1 MGSLSLRLSRIT
13 VGNAK
18 LCFAVLSA
26 VALMLSAEDAVAQ
39 NSLGIGRPE
48 QVIEPEGFFAGFLFW
63 VQEQQRAF
71 YRLMTDALKLI
82 RNGESGFW
90 WLAGLSFAY
99 GVLHAAGP
107 GHGKAVISSYMLAN
121 ETQLR
126 RGVLLSF
133 GSAMLQATVAVI
145 AITALVLVLRG
156 LGLKQGT
163 LTFYLEIASYAAVTG
178 LGLWLFVRKLMM
190 VFQAKTPQSIQEHA
204 CNGHHESA
212 DHDQDSAHEYG
223 VCPSC
228 GHVHMPS
235 PDLIGDRDFG
245 AREAWSAILAVGLR
259 PCSGALIVLTF
270 AFLNGL
276 YAAGIASAY
285 AMAIGT
291 GITVA
296 IIATVAV
303 MAKNTAFRV
312 LGITSAGAVYYNAVE
327 LIGAGLIL
335 MIGFTLLMASLA

>member
-1 MGSLSLRLSRIT
+1 MSSLSLRLNPLP
-13 VGNAK
+13 VGDAIR
-18 LCFAVLSA
+18 LIGVLA
-26 VALMLSAEDAVAQ
+26 AIALFLSSKDAFAQ

-48 QVIEPEGFFAGFLFW
+48 QVIEPEGFFASFLFW
-63 VQEQQRAF
+63 VQEQQHAF

-90 WLAGLSFAY
+90 WLTGLSFIY
-99 GVLHAAGP
+99 GVLHAVGP

-133 GSAMLQATVAVI
+133 CSAMLQATVAVTAI
-145 AITALVLVLRG
+145 AALVLLLRG

-163 LTFYLEIASYAAVTG
+163 LTFYLEVASYAAVTV
-178 LGLWLFVRKLMM
+178 LGLWLFGRKLMTL
-190 VFQAKTPQSIQEHA
+190 FAGTTRSSAHDHA
-204 CNGHHESA
+204 CNG
-212 DHDQDSAHEYG
+212 DHDSKHNDHDHG

-228 GHVHMPS
+228 GHAHIPA
-235 PDLIGDRDFG
+235 PEQIGGKNFTT
-245 AREAWSAILAVGLR
+245 REAWSAILAVGLR
-259 PCSGALIVLTF
+259 PCSGALIVLIF

-296 IIATVAV
+296 IIAAVAV

>member
-1 MGSLSLRLSRIT
+1 
-13 VGNAK
+13 
-18 LCFAVLSA
+18 
-26 VALMLSAEDAVAQ
+26 
-39 NSLGIGRPE
+39 
-48 QVIEPEGFFAGFLFW
+48 
-63 VQEQQRAF
+63 
-71 YRLMTDALKLI
+71 
-82 RNGESGFW
+82 
-90 WLAGLSFAY
+90 
-99 GVLHAAGP
+99 
-107 GHGKAVISSYMLAN
+107 
-121 ETQLR
+121 
-126 RGVLLSF
+126 LLSF

-145 AITALVLVLRG
+145 AITALVLLLRG

-163 LTFYLEIASYAAVTG
+163 LTLYLEIASYAAVTA
-178 LGLWLFVRKLMM
+178 LGLWLFGRKLMTL
-190 VFQAKTPQSIQEHA
+190 FAGRTPSSTHDHA
-204 CNGHHESA
+204 CNG
-212 DHDQDSAHEYG
+212 DHDHG

-228 GHVHMPS
+228 GHAHMPA
-235 PDLIGDRDFG
+235 PEQIGGKNFTT
-245 AREAWSAILAVGLR
+245 REGWSAILAVGLR